1 MTKKIKRESFEV
13 SAGLSRRRILEMLGG
28 GAVLIAGGKNLLLET
43 LSASGQQRPRKNKP
57 DRSIADAPPKISNFT
72 RKFMSDTG
80 TPGVAIAVY
89 ESGRE
94 NIYCFGDARTDPAS
108 VRVTPE
114 TVFGIGS
121 VTKTFTSTLLAYQV
135 DTGGLQLDDSVVQ
148 HLPPA
153 VRKRHQDLEKVTLVM
168 LATHTAGFPKGGV
181 SGEELFKDEAPSPEL
196 VQWWQD
202 WRYDGRQPLGTHYAY
217 SNVGMITLGFAVA
230 GDNYSGLLQRSL
242 CGPLGMSSTAPADFL
257 PRGIPL
263 AQGHLDKGGRTKAID
278 TLNTDLNSSPQDMLL
293 YLKAQLGV
301 ARVPAEVAKAIAL
314 THREYFNDARKD
326 FSMGLG
332 WQISNSAPKVYTKN
346 GGTSKGGCGCW
357 IGFAPK
363 RNFGLVV
370 MGNKFGTG
378 KTAGQGIATFGAAL
392 FTELTGIKGKGDIED

>member
-1 MTKKIKRESFEV
+1 
-13 SAGLSRRRILEMLGG
+13 
-28 GAVLIAGGKNLLLET
+28 
-43 LSASGQQRPRKNKP
+43 
-57 DRSIADAPPKISNFT
+57 
-72 RKFMSDTG
+72 MSDTG

-135 DTGGLQLDDSVVQ
+135 DTAGLQLDDSVVQ

-153 VRKRHQDLEKVTLVM
+153 VRKRHHDLEKVTLVM
-168 LATHTAGFPKGGV
+168 LATHTAGFPKSGV
-181 SGEELFKDEAPSPEL
+181 SGEELFKDEPPSPEL
-196 VQWWQD
+196 LRWWQD
-202 WRYDGRQPLGTHYAY
+202 WRYDGRQPIGTHYAY
-217 SNVGMITLGFAVA
+217 SNVGMVTLGFAVA
-230 GDNYSGLLQRSL
+230 GNNYNGLLQRSL

-263 AQGHLDKGGRTKAID
+263 VQGHLHKGGRTRAID
-278 TLNTDLNSSPQDMLL
+278 TLNTDLNSSAQDMLL

-301 ARVPAEVAKAIAL
+301 TRPPAEVAKAIAL
-314 THREYFNDARKD
+314 THREYFKEARKD

-332 WQISNSAPKVYTKN
+332 WQISNSEPKVYTKN

-392 FTELTGIKGKGDIED
+392 FTELSGIKSKGDSEL